1 MARFALALVVF
12 LAFTV
17 YSLEVTFTEGYFA
30 FLEVP
35 MLGGWATQITLDLVV
50 ALSVGS
56 FWLASDAK
64 KHGLPAWP
72 FLVSLPFLGSVGML
86 AYLVAR
92 EWKGLRAATP
102 ATA

>member
-1 MARFALALVVF
+1 MARFAIALVVF
-12 LAFTV
+12 LVFTV

-56 FWLASDAK
+56 LWLAADAK

-72 FLVSLPFLGSVGML
+72 FLAAVPFLGSIGML
-86 AYLVAR
+86 GYLVAR
-92 EWKGLRAATP
+92 EWKALRAPSP
-102 ATA
+102 AAA